1 MRTLRLLAVPIAAA
15 ALHGC
20 GGGGSSADVRP
31 GETPPVQE
39 TGPNSFLLFP
49 NPQKQADGTLQTDT
63 IAYADAYYRAIDP
76 TGSRDTFAKWK
87 AANGFETGTGN
98 EVSVVFGDKRDL
110 GYGRRMTVRQ
120 NADGTVAAYVQNY
133 VIQAGPGYSYSAAN
147 LDAAIQRDD
156 RWIVGISALEFSPG
170 PGGGV
175 SFAKFYNFGS
185 DGARQLLV
193 DVDGR
198 GDKAMPGPCITC
210 HGGRGDPLT
219 PAADGTPLFAKV
231 ESAPSGHR
239 GDTLGHM
246 PPLEP
251 DAFDFST
258 RPGFTRAEQE
268 AAIKAINRIILCT
281 YPIASVPKAPED
293 ACRRAAHSGEWA
305 GTAAQIIKSGY
316 GGDGLPDATFSGDA
330 VPVGWTGHEALY
342 RDVVVPS
349 CRECH
354 ALRGTTAQGD
364 IDFASYAKLAG
375 YADRTAPHVYDR
387 GDMPLAKIVYD
398 AFWNDSTR
406 PSELA
411 DFLAANGVDVHDAAG
426 NVKRPGRPIADPGP
440 DRVVTPGTT
449 ALSADASLF
458 ANGYS
463 WSVVSGPSGATL
475 SDASASHASFSA
487 TTPGRYTLQLVA
499 SRGDVQG
506 EPAQL
511 HIVVDPTLHPAP
523 SDIRFVDI
531 KAALQA
537 SRRCSGCHSPAFR
550 GPTPPVFFS
559 DEDRNGDG
567 SIDAADDDGLYAVVR
582 GEANFTDIAA
592 SPLLRKPSG
601 HHHLGQKVAG
611 FDASAAPG
619 DSSRALYDLFLNWI
633 LNGAPR

>member
-31 GETPPVQE
+31 GETPPIDE
-39 TGPNSFLLFP
+39 AGPNSFLLFP
-49 NPQKQADGTLQTDT
+49 NPQKQADGTLETNS

-76 TGSRDTFAKWK
+76 NGTRDTFAKWK

-98 EVSVVFGDKRDL
+98 EVTVVFGDKRDL

-133 VIQAGPGYSYSAAN
+133 VIQAGPGYTYSAAN

-156 RWIVGISALEFSPG
+156 RWIVGISAIEFSPG

-185 DGARQLLV
+185 DGERQLLV

-268 AAIKAINRIILCT
+268 AAIKAINRMILCT
-281 YPIASVPKAPED
+281 YPIASASTAPED
-293 ACRRAAHSGEWA
+293 ACRRATHSGEWG

-316 GGDGLPDATFSGDA
+316 GGDGLPNATFSGDA
-330 VPVGWTGHEALY
+330 IPAGWTGHEALY

-349 CRECH
+349 CREC
-354 ALRGTTAQGD
+354 
-364 IDFASYAKLAG
+364 
-375 YADRTAPHVYDR
+375 
-387 GDMPLAKIVYD
+387 
-398 AFWNDSTR
+398 
-406 PSELA
+406 
-411 DFLAANGVDVHDAAG
+411 
-426 NVKRPGRPIADPGP
+426 
-440 DRVVTPGTT
+440 
-449 ALSADASLF
+449 
-458 ANGYS
+458 
-463 WSVVSGPSGATL
+463 
-475 SDASASHASFSA
+475 
-487 TTPGRYTLQLVA
+487 
-499 SRGDVQG
+499 
-506 EPAQL
+506 
-511 HIVVDPTLHPAP
+511 
-523 SDIRFVDI
+523 
-531 KAALQA
+531 
-537 SRRCSGCHSPAFR
+537 
-550 GPTPPVFFS
+550 
-559 DEDRNGDG
+559 
-567 SIDAADDDGLYAVVR
+567 
-582 GEANFTDIAA
+582 
-592 SPLLRKPSG
+592 
-601 HHHLGQKVAG
+601 
-611 FDASAAPG
+611 
-619 DSSRALYDLFLNWI
+619 
-633 LNGAPR
+633 